1 MYQKRS
7 ILIDKSKA
15 FALRIIKLYKYL
27 CEQKNEYVLSKQ
39 ILRWGTS
46 IGANIHEA
54 FYAQSTADFISKL
67 SISQKKDGKTL
78 YWLELLHDSSFID
91 DDAFKS
97 IYDDCKELMKLLTVS
112 IKKSKNLTPNT

>member
-7 ILIDKSKA
+7 ILMDKSKA

-39 ILRWGTS
+39 ILRSGTS

-67 SISQKKDGKTL
+67 SISQKEDGETL

-97 IYDDCKELMKLLTVS
+97 IYDDCEELMKLLTVS
-112 IKKSKNLTPNT
+112 IKKSKNITPNT

>member
-1 MYQKRS
+1 MYQKKS
-7 ILIDKSKA
+7 ILMDKSKG

-39 ILRWGTS
+39 ILRSGTS

-54 FYAQSTADFISKL
+54 FNAQSKADFISKL
-67 SISQKKDGKTL
+67 SISQKEGGETL
-78 YWLELLHDSSFID
+78 YWLELLHESAFIY

-97 IYDDCKELMKLLTVS
+97 IYSDCEELMKLLTVS
-112 IKKSKNLTPNT
+112 IKKSKNLIHNT

>member
-1 MYQKRS
+1 MYQKKS
-7 ILIDKSKA
+7 ILMDKSKG

-39 ILRWGTS
+39 ILRSGTS

-54 FYAQSTADFISKL
+54 FYAQSKADFISKL
-67 SISQKKDGKTL
+67 SISQKEGGETL
-78 YWLELLHDSSFID
+78 YWLELLHDSAFIY

-97 IYDDCKELMKLLTVS
+97 IYSDCEELMKLLTVS
-112 IKKSKNLTPNT
+112 IKKSKNLIHNT